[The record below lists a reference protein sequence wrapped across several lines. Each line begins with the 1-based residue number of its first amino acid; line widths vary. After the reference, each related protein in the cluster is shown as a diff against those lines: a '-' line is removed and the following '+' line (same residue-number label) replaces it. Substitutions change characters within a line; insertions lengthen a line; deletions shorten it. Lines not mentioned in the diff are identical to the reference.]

1 MNCTDRNLISKSHY
15 MRYYLIEV
23 VTKEGL
29 TVYDF
34 SMVFPFYNMLQVY
47 PFSTTNS
54 FWLDMLTFENNL
66 IRKIHISLLSSLSWY
81 LM

>member
-1 MNCTDRNLISKSHY
+1 
-15 MRYYLIEV
+15 V

-54 FWLDMLTFENNL
+54 LWLDRLNFENNFIL
-66 IRKIHISLLSSLSWY
+66 FYY
-81 LM
+81 LAFFGI

>member
-1 MNCTDRNLISKSHY
+1 

-34 SMVFPFYNMLQVY
+34 SLVFPFYNMLQVY

-54 FWLDMLTFENNL
+54 LWLDRLTFENNL
-66 IRKIHISLLSSLSWY
+66 ILFYYLPFLGFNVDFTSSKLSASVV
-81 LM
+81 